1 MKKEYRSFNGRD
13 YLALSVVLRNLG
25 RLEIVEEFLVFKQHI
40 IGVPNYDPRAATNA
54 MFGYSE
60 DDFCNDLEAFVDII
74 NTNDRGEDT
83 FFVALDIFID
93 KHINTYH
100 RLIDT
105 DLLRSVSI
113 LVELMGSVA
122 AYSNEELDL
131 DDKVGIFKSLV
142 RREISR
148 CQDVFYV
155 VKYRLEGNIQKPYL
169 VKY

>member
-1 MKKEYRSFNGRD
+1 MN
-13 YLALSVVLRNLG
+13 
-25 RLEIVEEFLVFKQHI
+25 
-40 IGVPNYDPRAATNA
+40 
-54 MFGYSE
+54 
-60 DDFCNDLEAFVDII
+60 
-74 NTNDRGEDT
+74 
-83 FFVALDIFID
+83 

-100 RLIDT
+100 RLLILIT
-105 DLLRSVSI
+105 AFSLYFSV
-113 LVELMGSVA
+113 LMESVA

-155 VKYRLEGNIQKPYL
+155 VKYRLEGKYSKPYL